1 MVQLV
6 AQGSRRDRC
15 CGTHCPGIQN
25 LLLFLLPHTEALSR
39 SSTTSARLYF
49 LCGPRLITHLA
60 STHVRLTETASTLS
74 CNSLSVPERV
84 NQVIEERRRAEKRVS
99 DLEFEL
105 AKNIADGLK
114 REMKHADLSMH
125 KKHVHRV
132 DDTTNPLGFLKS
144 VSTFLAEA
152 AAETGIS
159 FVFILSSSPSSQ
171 TSSSTNVILILG
183 SDDKLVKDASDLLKS
198 RLGVKGGGKGPRWSG
213 KFSGVW
219 KQGRED
225 GVIENVLQ
233 DL

>member
-1 MVQLV
+1 
-6 AQGSRRDRC
+6 
-15 CGTHCPGIQN
+15 
-25 LLLFLLPHTEALSR
+25 
-39 SSTTSARLYF
+39 
-49 LCGPRLITHLA
+49 
-60 STHVRLTETASTLS
+60 
-74 CNSLSVPERV
+74 VPERV
-84 NQVIEERRRAEKRVS
+84 NQVIEECKRAEKRVA

-105 AKNIADGLK
+105 AKNIADGLA
-114 REMKHADLSMH
+114 REMKQADVSMH
-125 KKHVHRV
+125 KRHVHRV

-144 VSTFLAEA
+144 VSTALAEA

-159 FVFILSSSPSSQ
+159 YVFILSSSPSSQ

-183 SDDKLVKDASDLLKS
+183 SDNRLVKDAGDLLKS

-225 GVIENVLQ
+225 GAIENVLQ